1 MIRTI
6 TSEWIKLRTVL
17 VHWVLAIIA
26 IAFPLVITVLASIFG
41 DFFEDGS
48 QLSDEI
54 AGLVVG
60 TAIVSAMLLGAM
72 GAISLTG
79 EFGHNTIR
87 PTFAATPSRL
97 RVHAAKLIVNSVV
110 IAVIA
115 LVALLVT
122 WFAAQAILAARDR
135 TISIGDGDVLVSM
148 VSLVVLAVIVSGFG
162 FALGLLIRNSPAT
175 VTILLLWPL
184 IIENLVGG
192 LLTVVGAGRC
202 GQVPAL
208 LGRSARRGRRRQR
221 RRPRAPD
228 GSRVVRRR
236 GAGAARRRP
245 RARQQA
251 RRLIRVHVVSDTT

>member
-41 DFFEDGS
+41 EFDDGPLLSEDIG
-48 QLSDEI
+48 
-54 AGLVVG
+54 GLVVG
-60 TAIVSAMLLGAM
+60 TSIVSAMLLGAM
-72 GAISLTG
+72 AAISLTS

-87 PTFAATPSRL
+87 PTFAATPSRP

-110 IAVIA
+110 IASTA
-115 LVALLVT
+115 ATALLVS

-184 IIENLVGG
+184 IIENLVSG
-192 LLTVVGAGRC
+192 LLTVVGADGVVKYLPYQA
-202 GQVPAL
+202 GLVAVVEDESVDA
-208 LGRSARRGRRRQR
+208 LGRPMGLVWFA
-221 RRPRAPD
+221 A
-228 GSRVVRRR
+228 VVLVLL
-236 GAGAARRRP
+236 AGGLVLDSKRDA
-245 RARQQA
+245 
-251 RRLIRVHVVSDTT
+251 